1 MLLAV
6 FLVCTAI
13 SISSPWLAIPAA
25 IFWIATLLQRI
36 HWANLAI
43 LWGTGSIL
51 TFFLQPFSTGSVLA
65 VVLVISAIVAKQ
77 PTRTRDT
84 TKKTHEAISLDEWLT
99 GSITLLSSGTILFL
113 AILNRSNDAL
123 RSVWQIANPSW
134 FVLLALSLVATV
146 SLGTQKSR
154 LAPYA
159 LILLSVTAFGIALLV
174 FGNGFGFDP
183 FLHRGAIGELI
194 VHHHL
199 EPIRVLYSGY
209 YGLIAT
215 LSTLFAVPYKIIDLL
230 LVPVIA
236 STIPY
241 ALYTQIRQRE
251 NGKVAIY
258 GAVAIFAIPYAYLTF
273 SVPFSVT
280 AITTMITIF
289 FFDSWSNSTQKTL
302 QIVAMNILAVFFH
315 PLIAIPTLIWTIG
328 VITQRLLPKFRTFI
342 RILSG
347 TFVALG
353 IPGMLALHNYQSGS
367 TPFIVAF
374 PWENFSRFTDLFRDP
389 YVDATAIIPTELSML
404 YAYFF
409 LITPLIGA
417 SAMIILFFSKP
428 HREKAWVFSSLF
440 LGLFFGALFVAT
452 NLEFKDVIS
461 YEQREFCFR
470 ILHVLWILPLPFA
483 AQIIAQRNLGKRKA
497 FFVGILATAHISTM
511 WYFSYQQYNAKNPGA
526 GPSVSAEDYE
536 ALAIIRNIMP
546 NAKPIILGNQMI
558 SAAAIEQY
566 GFQQTTQFDGLPIL
580 QFPIPTGGVL
590 YPWFLAMNEAPS
602 KKLLRKIA
610 THTDNDTLVFIVHD
624 YWPNSREIV
633 TKASTFANKMYVTS
647 SKSITLLVYKI
658 PHPPAT
664 RLLQ

>member
-6 FLVCTAI
+6 FLVCAAI
-13 SISSPWLAIPAA
+13 SIGSPWLAIPAA
-25 IFWIATLLQRI
+25 ILWIATLLRRI

-43 LWGTGSIL
+43 LWSTGSIL
-51 TFFLQPFSTGSVLA
+51 TFFLQPFSIGSVLA
-65 VVLVISAIVAKQ
+65 VVLVISAIVARRPEQ
-77 PTRTRDT
+77 THNPA
-84 TKKTHEAISLDEWLT
+84 KKTNEVISLDEWLT
-99 GSITLLSSGTILFL
+99 ASIAFFSSGTILLL
-113 AILNRSNDAL
+113 ALLNRSDDAL

-134 FVLLALSLVATV
+134 FVLFALSLIATV

-154 LAPYA
+154 LTPYA
-159 LILLSVTAFGIALLV
+159 LILLSCTAFGIALLV

-183 FLHRGAIGELI
+183 FLHRGAIGELV

-230 LVPVIA
+230 LTPVIA
-236 STIPY
+236 TAIPY
-241 ALYTQIRQRE
+241 ALYTQIAKRE

-258 GAVAIFAIPYAYLTF
+258 CAVALFAIPYAYLTF

-280 AITTMITIF
+280 AITTMITVF
-289 FFDSWSNSTQKTL
+289 FFESWKDDKGKAL

-315 PLIAIPTLIWTIG
+315 PLIAIPTLLWTIG
-328 VITQRLLPKFRTFI
+328 VMAQQIRPRFRTFI

-347 TFVALG
+347 VLIALG
-353 IPGMLALHNYQSGS
+353 IPGMLAFHNYQSGS
-367 TPFIVAF
+367 TPFLAAF
-374 PWENFSRFTDLFRDP
+374 PWENISRFTDLFRDP
-389 YVDATAIIPTELSML
+389 YVDASAIIPTDLSFL

-409 LITPLIGA
+409 LITPLIGV
-417 SAMIILFFSKP
+417 SAMLVPFFSKP
-428 HREKAWVFSSLF
+428 HREKAWILSPLF
-440 LGLFFGALFVAT
+440 LGLFFGALLIAT

-470 ILHVLWILPLPFA
+470 ILHVLWMLPLPFA

-497 FFVGILATAHISTM
+497 FIAGILTIAHISTM

-546 NAKPIILGNQMI
+546 DAKPIILGNQMI
-558 SAAAIEQY
+558 SAAAIERY
-566 GFQQTTQFDGLPIL
+566 GFQQTTEFDGLPIL

-602 KKLLRKIA
+602 KKLLREIA

-624 YWPNSREIV
+624 YWPDSREIV
-633 TKASTFANKMYVTS
+633 TEASTFANKMYETS
-647 SKSITLLVYKI
+647 SKGITLLVYKI
-658 PHPPAT
+658 PRPLTTH
-664 RLLQ
+664 LLH

>member
-6 FLVCTAI
+6 FLACAAVLI
-13 SISSPWLAIPAA
+13 GSPWLAIPAA
-25 IFWIATLLQRI
+25 IFWIAALLQRI

-43 LWGTGSIL
+43 LWGVGSIL

-65 VVLVISAIVAKQ
+65 VVLVISAIVARRPEQ
-77 PTRTRDT
+77 THNPA
-84 TKKTHEAISLDEWLT
+84 KKTNEVISLDEWLT
-99 GSITLLSSGTILFL
+99 GSIALFSSGTILFL

-134 FVLLALSLVATV
+134 FVLFALSLIATV

-154 LAPYA
+154 LTPYV
-159 LILLSVTAFGIALLV
+159 LILLSFTAFGIALLV

-183 FLHRGAIGELI
+183 FLHRGAISELV

-199 EPIRVLYSGY
+199 EPIRILYSGY

-215 LSTLFAVPYKIIDLL
+215 LSALFAVPYKIIDLL

-236 STIPY
+236 TAIPY
-241 ALYTQIRQRE
+241 ALYTQIAKRE
-251 NGKVAIY
+251 NGKIAIY
-258 GAVAIFAIPYAYLTF
+258 SAVAIFAVPYAYLTF

-280 AITTMITIF
+280 AITTMITVF
-289 FFDSWSNSTQKTL
+289 FFESWKDDKGKTL

-315 PLIAIPTLIWTIG
+315 PLIAIPTLLWTIG
-328 VITQRLLPKFRTFI
+328 VTAQQIRPRFRTFI
-342 RILSG
+342 RIFSG
-347 TFVALG
+347 VLIALG
-353 IPGMLALHNYQSGS
+353 IPGMLAFHNYQSGS
-367 TPFIVAF
+367 TPFLAAF

-389 YVDATAIIPTELSML
+389 YVDASAIIPTDLSFL

-409 LITPLIGA
+409 LITPLIGV
-417 SAMIILFFSKP
+417 SAILLPLFSKP
-428 HREKAWVFSSLF
+428 YREKAWIFSPLF
-440 LGLFFGALFVAT
+440 LGLFFGALFIAT

-470 ILHVLWILPLPFA
+470 ILHVLWMLPLPFA

-497 FFVGILATAHISTM
+497 FIAGILTIAHISTM

-546 NAKPIILGNQMI
+546 DAKPIILGNQMI
-558 SAAAIEQY
+558 SAAAIERY

-602 KKLLRKIA
+602 RKLLREIA
-610 THTDNDTLVFIVHD
+610 THTDNDTLVFVVHD

-633 TKASTFANKMYVTS
+633 TRASMFANKMYETS
-647 SKSITLLVYKI
+647 SKGITLLVYKI
-658 PHPPAT
+658 PRPLTTH
-664 RLLQ
+664 LLH